1 MLEEV
6 PMGGWAPAV
15 VPPAVAVVALYVL
28 ALRRT
33 AGVAAAGVAV
43 VTVAVA
49 ATALALGERPVPV
62 AGATLLTAGCAA
74 VAWALGRSGRRRRA
88 RRLALEAYR
97 AAAGTAAEAAGEV
110 ERHRLA
116 AELHDTAAHR
126 LTGIVV
132 GAASALRLADPDLQA
147 RAVRDAA
154 ETARL
159 AEGELE
165 RLTGVRPPG
174 GGADDERPL
183 PRDLADVDAL
193 VAAWSDPRVTYVR
206 TARSAPP
213 EIAAVAYRVVREALT
228 NALRYAEGGT
238 VRATV
243 EQAADRLV
251 VTLVDGP
258 ATTRNAPPPSDDS
271 TRSRSGAPAAGP
283 DETAAT
289 PGDVRAPLPPGP
301 RGVDMAAEPGSEGAA
316 AGLKGG
322 DPALPPGGGER
333 SYGRAGLR
341 AAFGRGEALAGFRGG
356 GDLEGLG
363 GGYEGAAHGRGEAV
377 AGLSGRGDVAGLGGG
392 HGLAGLRVA
401 VGECGGV
408 LSAGPEGAGWAVR
421 AEFPLK
427 GTPFAPAASAS
438 APCAAAPFAHAA
450 SAPAPST
457 PALSISAPSS
467 FGPSAGVPA
476 ALPLSVSAP
485 PVPAPPVPMSDGR
498 VWWSGWRGG
507 TASNGA
513 LVLFAVA
520 WSVGFSLLADD
531 VPLSAGEVALLAVLF
546 VAHALP
552 LAVRARAPL
561 PGLAAALSVHPVLL
575 AAWFAGWTTQPA
587 GDFFLWCLWVELTL
601 LYAVGVQGRGR
612 WRRGAAATA
621 AVAAAGGLVLACGPG
636 IVGDRAAAG
645 AVLASGLAVPAA
657 AAWALGVGAARLR
670 ARRRTATR
678 DEQVRLGR
686 EAEAAVRAE
695 RARLEA
701 RLRSSALRRMGAV
714 LAAAERGRLD
724 VVLAEARA
732 GLAALRESLDE
743 LRSPLVADDPP
754 PTFAGIA
761 LLATR
766 HQAVVRYA
774 GGRREASPGVEV
786 AAFTAVE
793 LMLRGRTGAEI
804 TLTGDGAGVAVRGP
818 ASPGAVRR
826 LRALADAAGGGFT
839 THTDGTVTVWLPET

>member
-15 VPPAVAVVALYVL
+15 VPPAVAAALYVL

-49 ATALALGERPVPV
+49 VTALALGERPGPV

-97 AAAGTAAEAAGEV
+97 AAAGAAAEAAGEV

-126 LTGIVV
+126 FTGIVV

-165 RLTGVRPPG
+165 RLTGVRAPG
-174 GGADDERPL
+174 GGAQDERPG
-183 PRDLADVDAL
+183 PRDLADLDAL
-193 VAAWSDPRVTYVR
+193 VAAWPDPRVTYVR

-238 VRATV
+238 VRVAV

-251 VTLVDGP
+251 ITLVDGP
-258 ATTRNAPPPSDDS
+258 TTTQDAAQPSDDS
-271 TRSRSGAPAAGP
+271 TSRHSGTTPVPGP

-289 PGDVRAPLPPGP
+289 SRDARTPPLPSAVGRSPGL
-301 RGVDMAAEPGSEGAA
+301 AGAGTA
-316 AGLKGG
+316 AGLGG
-322 DPALPPGGGER
+322 R
-333 SYGRAGLR
+333 R
-341 AAFGRGEALAGFRGG
+341 
-356 GDLEGLG
+356 
-363 GGYEGAAHGRGEAV
+363 
-377 AGLSGRGDVAGLGGG
+377 DVEGLGGG

-401 VGECGGV
+401 VAECGGV

-421 AEFPLK
+421 AEFPLQD
-427 GTPFAPAASAS
+427 APSAPVPSAS
-438 APCAAAPFAHAA
+438 APSVSVP
-450 SAPAPST
+450 SALAPSV
-457 PALSISAPSS
+457 PALSASAASPP
-467 FGPSAGVPA
+467 GPAAVVPA

-485 PVPAPPVPMSDGR
+485 PVSAPPVPGR
-498 VWWSGWRGG
+498 WGGWRGG
-507 TASNGA
+507 PASNGA

-601 LYAVGVQGRGR
+601 LYAVGVQGGRR
-612 WRRGAAATA
+612 WRPGAAATA
-621 AVAAAGGLVLACGPG
+621 TVAAAGGLVLACGPG

-657 AAWALGVGAARLR
+657 AAWALGVGVARLR

-678 DEQVRLGR
+678 DEQVRLSR

-743 LRSPLVADDPP
+743 LRSPVVGDDPP

-766 HQAVVRYA
+766 HQAAVRYA

-804 TLTGDGAGVAVRGP
+804 TVTGDGAGTAVRGP
-818 ASPGAVRR
+818 ASPRAVRR

-839 THTDGTVTVWLPET
+839 AHEDGTVTVWLPET